1 MNRTSTMPRT
11 TIVVGG
17 ILVVLG
23 VASYI
28 ATSFA
33 SWTALIPAI
42 LGALLVVFGVVG
54 ISRPK
59 LGVHIALVVAL
70 AGVGGTLMNVVKIG
84 DVFAG
89 TAERPVAV
97 VVSAITFV
105 LLVAYIVLGVRS
117 FIQARRWKQEAA
129 A

>member
-1 MNRTSTMPRT
+1 MPRT

-23 VASYI
+23 VASYV

-33 SWTALIPAI
+33 SWTALIPSI

-54 ISRPK
+54 IRRPK
-59 LGVHIALVVAL
+59 LGIHVALVVAL
-70 AGVGGTLMNVVKIG
+70 AGVAGTLMNVVKLG

-97 VVSAITFV
+97 IVSTVTFV
-105 LLVAYIVLGVRS
+105 LLIAYIVLGVRS